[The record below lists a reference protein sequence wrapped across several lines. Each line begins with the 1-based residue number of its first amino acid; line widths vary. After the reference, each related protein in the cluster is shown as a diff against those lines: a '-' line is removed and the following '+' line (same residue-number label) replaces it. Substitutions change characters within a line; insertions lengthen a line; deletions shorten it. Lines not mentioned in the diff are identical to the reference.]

1 MDRLIQDL
9 RLAGRLLLKA
19 PGFTLT
25 AIVTLAIGIGAG
37 TAIFAQINAVFWQPL
52 PVPHPDQLRLLA
64 WSSRQP
70 AFVAMPNVAAGPH
83 LAGGGD
89 TYGSF
94 SYAAYTSMRDG
105 ARDAIDLAC
114 WADLGET
121 RPVVMRDVG
130 FGTVHF
136 VSGNY
141 FDVLGVRPAIG
152 RTFTAD
158 DDVPATAAAMIS
170 YPFWQRAFGGDP
182 QVTRRS
188 IDLNGRSFAI
198 VGVTPPGFFGVD
210 ASTAPDVL
218 VPVNAIQIAAATSS
232 PLQNPKIWAVCR
244 TFGRVRPHVSTER
257 ARLAAE
263 KWLRAEVLAHAP
275 TDPYEMPRLWL
286 IDGTFGMSTTR
297 DALSTPLLILFG
309 AVLATVLIACANI
322 AGLLTVR
329 AAARHREI
337 ATRLALGATRVR
349 LVQQF
354 LTESLLLSAL
364 GGGLGLALSYV
375 LARVSPAFLSRM
387 MPTVFGV
394 DRALAVTATLD
405 VRVLAFAAAATLGC
419 GVLFGT
425 LPALRATRRDL
436 IGAIKAGADVGRGRA
451 ITAETVMVAVQAG
464 LSLVLL
470 FAGLLLIQTLNNLR
484 TTPLGYRPDGLLYA
498 RVEPRTGGI
507 RAERRADYFEQAVGR
522 IAAVPA
528 ITGVSATDDP
538 PLNVSAA
545 IFSVRQIPI
554 CTPGY
559 APTTAVDSG
568 VQISSVGP
576 KFFETIGTPLR
587 AGREFEW
594 RDGVGSAVSVAIVN
608 QSFVRKFTAGRDPLT
623 QRFGFSCPAIPTAI
637 SIIGVV
643 ADVKDRPRQSARPRV
658 YFPLGDDGNVVTLV
672 IRTAAAPDLLI
683 PTVRRAMTQFNVSV
697 PTFGEITPL
706 ALREQQ
712 MRQERLMAGVVLLF
726 GGVAII
732 LAAIGIY
739 GMLGYLVLRRTRDIG
754 IRLAIGARP
763 VHVAV
768 DVVRAAM
775 VPFAIGLG
783 LGCLIAIAAARWAES
798 VLFGVS
804 THDPLAMAIGIVILA
819 AVALTAAAVPARRAA
834 MTDPLRALRF
844 E

>member
-1 MDRLIQDL
+1 
-9 RLAGRLLLKA
+9 
-19 PGFTLT
+19 
-25 AIVTLAIGIGAG
+25 
-37 TAIFAQINAVFWQPL
+37 
-52 PVPHPDQLRLLA
+52 
-64 WSSRQP
+64 
-70 AFVAMPNVAAGPH
+70 
-83 LAGGGD
+83 
-89 TYGSF
+89 
-94 SYAAYTSMRDG
+94 
-105 ARDAIDLAC
+105 
-114 WADLGET
+114 
-121 RPVVMRDVG
+121 
-130 FGTVHF
+130 
-136 VSGNY
+136 
-141 FDVLGVRPAIG
+141 
-152 RTFTAD
+152 
-158 DDVPATAAAMIS
+158 
-170 YPFWQRAFGGDP
+170 
-182 QVTRRS
+182 
-188 IDLNGRSFAI
+188 
-198 VGVTPPGFFGVD
+198 
-210 ASTAPDVL
+210 
-218 VPVNAIQIAAATSS
+218 
-232 PLQNPKIWAVCR
+232 
-244 TFGRVRPHVSTER
+244 
-257 ARLAAE
+257 
-263 KWLRAEVLAHAP
+263 
-275 TDPYEMPRLWL
+275 
-286 IDGTFGMSTTR
+286 
-297 DALSTPLLILFG
+297 
-309 AVLATVLIACANI
+309 
-322 AGLLTVR
+322 
-329 AAARHREI
+329 
-337 ATRLALGATRVR
+337 
-349 LVQQF
+349 
-354 LTESLLLSAL
+354 
-364 GGGLGLALSYV
+364 
-375 LARVSPAFLSRM
+375 
-387 MPTVFGV
+387 
-394 DRALAVTATLD
+394 
-405 VRVLAFAAAATLGC
+405 
-419 GVLFGT
+419 
-425 LPALRATRRDL
+425 
-436 IGAIKAGADVGRGRA
+436 
-451 ITAETVMVAVQAG
+451 VMVAVQAG

-522 IAAVPA
+522 IAALPE

-623 QRFGFSCPAIPTAI
+623 QRFGFSCPANPTAI
-637 SIIGVV
+637 SIVGVV